1 MGPRITK
8 LHSEAITISRLRF
21 IILDPKDM
29 TWVSN
34 IVLMSLAWVS
44 KSAKYRLGHRL
55 GHEPFKIRV
64 QHTISGP
71 TGHFRV
77 QIYIVHCN
85 FRLRQFPNSKLPISG
100 PALHTSGCKS
110 TKFADLGPELHTY
123 AWIYKISV
131 EVLVFSTQIYK
142 VPIQNRYFRA
152 HVVLLDRKV
161 LISDPELG
169 NSGARNLIIICRE
182 TTCDHLQSSTGTC
195 TVHHYQNM
203 QLRGF

>member
-1 MGPRITK
+1 
-8 LHSEAITISRLRF
+8 
-21 IILDPKDM
+21 
-29 TWVSN
+29 
-34 IVLMSLAWVS
+34 MSLKPCSPESCMSLKKCQISIRTSSW
-44 KSAKYRLGHRL
+44 
-55 GHEPFKIRV
+55 PFSVKIRV

-123 AWIYKISV
+123 AWIYNISV

-152 HVVLLDRKV
+152 HVVLLDPKV

-182 TTCDHLQSSTGTC
+182 LDE
-195 TVHHYQNM
+195 
-203 QLRGF
+203 QLRLK